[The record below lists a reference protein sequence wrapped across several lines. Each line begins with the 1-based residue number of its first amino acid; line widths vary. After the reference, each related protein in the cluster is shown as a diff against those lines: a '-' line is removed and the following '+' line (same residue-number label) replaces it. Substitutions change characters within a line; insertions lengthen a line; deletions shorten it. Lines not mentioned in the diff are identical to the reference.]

1 MPSVSGEFI
10 AFFILAVMAIGGA
23 VFMINFTR
31 VMHMALALVFTF
43 LSIAGIFVLLD
54 AEYLAVVQILI
65 NVGAVSVLMVFGIM
79 LTRHKQEEKPKVRP
93 LHTILSLLGVAAL
106 FAVMW
111 RIFYTTP
118 FGGDTADPATFSV
131 HALGESIF
139 KQHVIPLE
147 LTAILLLV
155 ALVGAIIL
163 AKREESK

>member
-43 LSIAGIFVLLD
+43 LSIAGIFILLD
-54 AEYLAVVQILI
+54 AEYLAMVQILI

-79 LTRHKQEEKPKVRP
+79 LTRHKQEEKPKARP

-118 FGGDTADPATFSV
+118 FGGDPADPATVQS
-131 HALGESIF
+131 LGESIF

-147 LTAILLLV
+147 LTAVLLLV

-163 AKREESK
+163 ARREESK

>member
-43 LSIAGIFVLLD
+43 LSIAGIFILLD
-54 AEYLAVVQILI
+54 AEYLAMVQILI

-79 LTRHKQEEKPKVRP
+79 LTRHKQEEKPKARP

-118 FGGDTADPATFSV
+118 FGGDPADPATVQS
-131 HALGESIF
+131 LGESIF

-147 LTAILLLV
+147 LTAVLLLV